1 MEGPRSFLRR
11 PFTLLIHQ
19 SLQANKS
26 KNRKPTSRSGSL
38 KTKKKIVNRSRG
50 FSFPARHLWALC
62 IGALT
67 IVSISIFILYHIFV
81 DQYSFSWK
89 QVRIEDFHPEGF
101 HVRGIDISHYQQEIN
116 WERLRNANLLGDPIR
131 FIFIK
136 ATEGIS
142 IMDENFNENF
152 YQAKQNGFI
161 RGAYHFFIPEIDAE
175 RQARFFMHQVH
186 LEPGDLPPVLD
197 VEKRGNLSNSDL
209 EHAVK
214 KWMDLVESR
223 YHVKPILYTGYKFRT
238 SVLNNAQFD
247 EYPFWIAHYYVKTL
261 SYKGKWMFWQYTDAG
276 HIDGI
281 NGDVDCST
289 FNGTPDE
296 LISLTLKE

>member
-1 MEGPRSFLRR
+1 M
-11 PFTLLIHQ
+11 
-19 SLQANKS
+19 QAGKS
-26 KNRKPTSRSGSL
+26 KYRKSTSRSSSQ
-38 KTKKKIVNRSRG
+38 KTKNKIVKRSGG
-50 FSFPARHLWALC
+50 FSPPANRILSLC
-62 IGALT
+62 IGTLA
-67 IVSISIFILYHIFV
+67 IVFISVFILYHIFV

-89 QVRIEDFHPEGF
+89 QVRSEEFHPEGY

-116 WERLRNANLLGDPIR
+116 WEKLRNANLLGDPIR
-131 FIFIK
+131 FIIIK

-142 IMDENFNENF
+142 LMDDNFNENF
-152 YQAKQNGFI
+152 YQAKQNDFI

-197 VEKRGNLSNSDL
+197 VEKRGNLSNADL
-209 EHAVK
+209 ERAVK

-238 SVLNNAQFD
+238 NVLRNAQFD
-247 EYPFWIAHYYVKTL
+247 EYPFWIAHYYVKNL
-261 SYKGKWMFWQYTDAG
+261 SYKGEWTFWQYTDAG

-281 NGDVDCST
+281 TGEVDCNT
-289 FNGTPDE
+289 FNGTIDE
-296 LISLTLKE
+296 LINLTLKE

>member
-1 MEGPRSFLRR
+1 M
-11 PFTLLIHQ
+11 
-19 SLQANKS
+19 QANKS
-26 KNRKPTSRSGSL
+26 KYRQPAGRSASL
-38 KTKKKIVNRSRG
+38 KTKKKTVNRSRG
-50 FSFPARHLWALC
+50 ISFPKKRLWSLC
-62 IGALT
+62 IGALA
-67 IVSISIFILYHIFV
+67 IVSVSIFILYYIFV
-81 DQYSFSWK
+81 DQNSFSWK
-89 QVRIEDFHPEGF
+89 QVRIEEFHPEGY

-116 WERLRNANLLGDPIR
+116 WERLRNANLLGNPIR
-131 FIFIK
+131 FIIIK

-142 IMDENFNENF
+142 IMDDNFNENF

-175 RQARFFMHQVH
+175 RQAHFFMHQVH

-214 KWMDLVESR
+214 KWMDIVELH

-238 SVLNNAQFD
+238 SVLRNPQFND
-247 EYPFWIAHYYVKTL
+247 YPFWIAHYYVKNL
-261 SYKGKWMFWQYTDAG
+261 SYKGEWKFWQYTDAG

-281 NGDVDCST
+281 DGEVDCNS
-289 FNGTPDE
+289 FNGTLNE
-296 LISLTLKE
+296 LINLTLKE